1 METDL
6 NKVFR
11 SVLSTGK
18 VVIGTRQTRDAVKN
32 GTAKVVVLSS
42 NCLENTRNELKGVQA
57 INYPGNGVDLGIAC
71 GKPFSITAFAVLE
84 PGDSGIL
91 SLKEHE

>member
-18 VVIGTRQTRDAVKN
+18 VVIGTRQVIDAAKN
-32 GTAKVVVLSS
+32 GKAQVVVLSS
-42 NCLENTRNELKGVQA
+42 NCLESTRNELKGVPS

-71 GKPFSITAFAVLE
+71 GKPFSIAAFAVLE

-91 SLKEHE
+91 SLKEYE

>member
-18 VVIGTRQTRDAVKN
+18 VVIGTRQAIDAAKN
-32 GTAKVVVLSS
+32 GKVQIVVLSS
-42 NCLENTRNELKGVQA
+42 NCLEKTRNELKGVPA
-57 INYPGNGVDLGIAC
+57 INYPGNGYDLGIAC
-71 GKPFSITAFAVLE
+71 GKPFSITTFAVLE

-91 SLKEHE
+91 SLKENE

>member
-18 VVIGTRQTRDAVKN
+18 VVIGAKQTMEAVTN
-32 GTAKVVVLSS
+32 GKAQVVVMSS
-42 NCLENTRNELKGVQA
+42 NCLELTRNGLKGVQA
-57 INYPGNGVDLGIAC
+57 INYPGNGIELGIAC
-71 GKPFSITAFAVLE
+71 GKPFSITSFAVLE

-91 SLKEHE
+91 SVKESE

>member
-6 NKVFR
+6 NKIFR

-18 VVIGTRQTRDAVKN
+18 VVIGTRQAIDAVKN
-32 GTAKVVVLSS
+32 QKAQMVVLSS
-42 NCLENTRNELKGVQA
+42 NCLENTRNELKGIPA

-91 SLKEHE
+91 SLKENE

>member
-6 NKVFR
+6 NKIFR

-18 VVIGTRQTRDAVKN
+18 VVIGTRQAIDAVKN
-32 GTAKVVVLSS
+32 QKAQIVVLSS
-42 NCLENTRNELKGVQA
+42 NCLENTRNELKGIPA

-91 SLKEHE
+91 SLKENE

>member
-32 GTAKVVVLSS
+32 GTAQVVVLSS

-91 SLKEHE
+91 TLKENE